1 MTTVQHVPAELPRT
15 EAPADARV
23 TPSGRGGRR
32 RPARREGTRTGALL
46 TNVFLWGYAVV
57 AIGPLLLMVNN
68 SLRSQQQIATEP
80 LGLPLQPTLD
90 SYREAWLTASFE
102 TYFVNSAIVTVGSV
116 VLGTAVSVLAAYA
129 FARSK
134 SRFFAGAEAVFLSGL
149 MLPVH
154 LAILPLFY
162 MLDAL
167 GMTSSRLSLILVYAA
182 LGIPFSTFVL
192 AVFFRQMPV
201 ELEEAARLDG
211 AGPLQTFIR
220 VLLPLVRPALATVIV
235 FRFVPVWNDFFY
247 PLILL
252 RDRDTYTLPVGLTR
266 FFGEYS
272 TDWPQLFAGLTIATI
287 PLVVIFLIATKQ
299 IISGLTA
306 GMSK

>member
-1 MTTVQHVPAELPRT
+1 MTETIDRHVTMPPASS
-15 EAPADARV
+15 APKR
-23 TPSGRGGRR
+23 RGRR
-32 RPARREGTRTGALL
+32 PRNETSWHARLL

-57 AIGPLLLMVNN
+57 ALGPLLLMVSN
-68 SLRSQQQIATEP
+68 SLRTQQQIANEP
-80 LGLPLQPTLD
+80 LGLPVHPSFKSFQT
-90 SYREAWLTASFE
+90 AWLTASFE
-102 TYFVNSAIVTVGSV
+102 TYFVNSIIVTVGSV
-116 VLGTAVSVLAAYA
+116 LLSTAVSVLAAYA
-129 FARSK
+129 FARTP
-134 SRFFAGAEAVFLSGL
+134 SRLFRGLEGLFLSGL

-162 MLDAL
+162 LLDSL
-167 GMTSSRLSLILVYAA
+167 YLTSNIISLIFVYGA

-192 AVFFRQMPV
+192 AVFFRQLPI
-201 ELEEAARLDG
+201 ELEEAARIDG
-211 AGPLQTFIR
+211 AGAFRTFLQI
-220 VLLPLVRPALATVIV
+220 LLPLIRPALATVIV

-252 RDRDTYTLPVGLTR
+252 RDRDSYTLPVGLTR

-287 PLVVIFLIATKQ
+287 PLVLLFVLATKQ
-299 IISGLTA
+299 IINGLTA